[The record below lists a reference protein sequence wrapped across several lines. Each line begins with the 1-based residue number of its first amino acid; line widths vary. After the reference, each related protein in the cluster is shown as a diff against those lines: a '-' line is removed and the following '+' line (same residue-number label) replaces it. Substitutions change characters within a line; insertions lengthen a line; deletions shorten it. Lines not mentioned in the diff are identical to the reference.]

1 MKIKILNQSI
11 TNFHGDIIIVNLF
24 EGIKLPG
31 GATGAVDKALD
42 GMITKLIKNKEITGK
57 LGECVVLHIFN
68 KIKPDK
74 VLIVGLGK
82 SSEFGLEQIRKASG
96 AAAKQARKT
105 KAKKVG
111 TVVHGAGIR
120 GLEPGAAAQ
129 ALIEGTLLALYEFKE
144 YKKPEQSN
152 IEEFSV
158 VEMDKQKIKNLKKGI
173 ETGKILA
180 ESQNIARDLIN
191 EPSNNLTPKK
201 LDQRIKSIIKNAGLE
216 KIIGY
221 NCLNKTDIKKLKMGA
236 LISVAQGSD
245 NEPKFIILRIKNP
258 KKPLICLIGKTVT
271 FDSGGISLKPS
282 ANMGLMKG
290 DMSGGA
296 SVIGTTLALAK
307 AKTKLNL
314 MTIIPAVENMPSAKA
329 SRPGDVVRAMNNK
342 TIEIISTDAEGRMTL
357 ADAICYAEKKKA
369 KIIIDIATLTGGC
382 IVALGDI
389 AGAIMGNDQKLIDNL
404 LSVSKNTGEKF
415 WQLPLFEEYKEQIK
429 TDIANIK
436 NSGGRKASA
445 ITAGLFLQSFV
456 KNSKW
461 LHIDI
466 AGKEIA
472 EKESF
477 YTPKGGTGFGVRTL
491 FEFLWRLDKKSF

>member
-1 MKIKILNQSI
+1 MDQ
-11 TNFHGDIIIVNLF
+11 
-24 EGIKLPG
+24 GIK
-31 GATGAVDKALD
+31 A
-42 GMITKLIKNKEITGK
+42 
-57 LGECVVLHIFN
+57 
-68 KIKPDK
+68 
-74 VLIVGLGK
+74 
-82 SSEFGLEQIRKASG
+82 
-96 AAAKQARKT
+96 
-105 KAKKVG
+105 
-111 TVVHGAGIR
+111 
-120 GLEPGAAAQ
+120 
-129 ALIEGTLLALYEFKE
+129 
-144 YKKPEQSN
+144 
-152 IEEFSV
+152 
-158 VEMDKQKIKNLKKGI
+158 
-173 ETGKILA
+173 
-180 ESQNIARDLIN
+180 
-191 EPSNNLTPKK
+191 
-201 LDQRIKSIIKNAGLE
+201 IIKNAGLE
-216 KIIGY
+216 KIIEY

-245 NEPKFIILRIKNP
+245 NEPKFIILRIKNS

-271 FDSGGISLKPS
+271 FDTGGISLKPP

-296 SVIGTTLALAK
+296 AVIGTTLALAK

-329 SRPGDVVRAMNNK
+329 SRPGDIVRAMNNK

-382 IVALGDI
+382 IIALGDI
-389 AGAIMGNDQKLIDNL
+389 AGAVMGNDQKLIANL
-404 LSVSKNTGEKF
+404 LSVSKETGEKF

-429 TDIANIK
+429 TDVADIK

-445 ITAGLFLQSFV
+445 ITAGLFLQAFV

-466 AGKEIA
+466 AGKEIT

-477 YTPKGGTGFGVRTL
+477 YTPKGGTGFSVRTL
-491 FEFLWRLDKKSF
+491 FEFLWRLDKKPF